1 MKLKKSLVL
10 MIQQSIRGA
19 GQPGAAAL
27 AGIRVGSGV
36 YLGMAVT
43 WKKENVED

>member
-1 MKLKKSLVL
+1 VL
-10 MIQQSIRGA
+10 MTAKSTQGA
-19 GQPGAAAL
+19 GQPGAPAL
-27 AGIRVGSGV
+27 VGIRVGSGV